1 MKFLLVL
8 LVIVVA
14 VGIWRSKRRKAQM
27 ERPQPAAGRKLAA
40 PQDMVECA
48 HCGVHLPRAE
58 ALTEKSRFYCSAEH
72 QAQAA
77 RR

>member
-1 MKFLLVL
+1 
-8 LVIVVA
+8 
-14 VGIWRSKRRKAQM
+14 M